1 MPKGMQAIYTQT
13 LASNSA
19 ALSFQNIP
27 QNYTDLLIK
36 ISMRYTSANTSYDL
50 IASFDTQASVYSSTA
65 FGSYSQRQ
73 SNAGYILCGNAA
85 AASATANTFSNT
97 DFYISGYSSNNFK
110 TIAVD
115 AVAENNAAGTAVY
128 LNACLYRSSAPISK
142 VYFGTAGGGDFVAGT
157 TVTIYGIS
165 RQ

>member
-13 LASNSA
+13 LASNAA

-27 QNYTDLLIK
+27 TNYTDLLIK
-36 ISMRYTSANTSYDL
+36 ISMRYTVAGASYDL
-50 IASFDTQASVYSSTA
+50 IASFDTGTNVYSSTA

-73 SNAGYILCGNAA
+73 TNAGYILCGNSV
-85 AASATANTFSNT
+85 ASGATANTFSNT
-97 DFYISGYSSNNFK
+97 DFYISDYASSNFK
-110 TIAVD
+110 TIVVD
-115 AVAENNAAGTAVY
+115 AAAENNASGASLY
-128 LNACLYRSSAPISK
+128 LNACLYRSSAPLTK

>member
-13 LASNSA
+13 LASNAA
-19 ALSFQNIP
+19 ALNFQNIP
-27 QNYTDLLIK
+27 TGYTDLLIK
-36 ISMRYTSANTSYDL
+36 ISMRYTVAATSYDL
-50 IASFDTQASVYSSTA
+50 IASFDTQASIYSSTA

-73 SNAGYILCGNAA
+73 TNATYILCGNSAA
-85 AASATANTFSNT
+85 ANATANTFSNV
-97 DFYISGYSSNNFK
+97 DFYISDYASSNFK
-110 TIAVD
+110 TIVVD
-115 AVAENNAAGTAVY
+115 SVSENNASGTSLF
-128 LNACLYRSSAPISK
+128 LNACLYRSSAPLTK